1 MRQPS
6 LFFMTYL
13 LRMSFFFCNF
23 AAQNRRTGFIMETLI
38 SVIGGSNVD
47 LLATL
52 NDAFIAAD
60 SNPGH
65 VEVGYGGVAR
75 NIAHNLSLL
84 GTRTQLLTVFGG
96 DLFGGLLHDYCKQ
109 QGIDVHLSERA
120 SSLRS
125 GIYLCLNN
133 HAGEMIAAVA
143 DTEAISA
150 ITPEW
155 LAKRIGE
162 INLSE
167 YIVADTNISEDA
179 IRWLME
185 NVTAPLFID
194 GVSSTKAHRVIN
206 ALRKCKLPYLHSLK
220 LNLKEALTVTKTA
233 TYAEAAQQL
242 LNLGVAHVYITLG
255 GEGVYCRNTAE
266 EWLYPALPGDIV
278 NTTGAGDAFLAG
290 VIYAHA
296 KGINFPQTAQYGLMA
311 ARATLMSPKAVNP
324 DIANI
329 LL

>member
-1 MRQPS
+1 
-6 LFFMTYL
+6 
-13 LRMSFFFCNF
+13 
-23 AAQNRRTGFIMETLI
+23 METLI
-38 SVIGGSNVD
+38 SVIGGANVD
-47 LLATL
+47 MSATL

-65 VEVGYGGVAR
+65 IEVGYGGVAR

-84 GTRTQLLTVFGG
+84 GARTQLLTVFGG
-96 DLFGGLLHDYCKQ
+96 DLFGGLIHDYCKQ
-109 QGIDVHLSERA
+109 QGIDVHLSDRE

-133 HAGEMIAAVA
+133 RSGEMIAAVA
-143 DTEAISA
+143 DTEAIRM

-155 LAKRIGE
+155 LAKRSGE
-162 INLSE
+162 INMSD

-194 GVSSTKAHRVIN
+194 GVSTTKAHRVVN
-206 ALRKCKLPYLHSLK
+206 ALRKAKLPYLHTLK
-220 LNLKEALTVTKTA
+220 LNLKEALAVTEKQ
-233 TYAEAAQQL
+233 TYGEAAQEL
-242 LNLGVAHVYITLG
+242 LDLGAAHVYITLG
-255 GEGVYCRNTAE
+255 SEGVYCRTAAE
-266 EWLYPALPGDIV
+266 EWLFPALPGEIV

-290 VIYAHA
+290 VVYAHA
-296 KGINFPQTAQYGLMA
+296 KGIDFPQTAQYGLMA
-311 ARATLMSPKAVNP
+311 ARATLMTPKAVNP
-324 DIANI
+324 EIANI

>member
-1 MRQPS
+1 MFLYGFH
-6 LFFMTYL
+6 LFYL
-13 LRMSFFFCNF
+13 RISNNFCNF
-23 AAQNRRTGFIMETLI
+23 AAQNEIFMETLI
-38 SVIGGSNVD
+38 SVIGGANVD
-47 LLATL
+47 MSATL

-65 VEVGYGGVAR
+65 IEVGYGGVAR

-84 GTRTQLLTVFGG
+84 GARTQLLTVFGG
-96 DLFGGLLHDYCKQ
+96 DLFGGLIHDYCKQ
-109 QGIDVHLSERA
+109 QGIDVHLSDRE

-133 HAGEMIAAVA
+133 RSGEMIAAVA
-143 DTEAISA
+143 DTDAIRM

-155 LAKRIGE
+155 LAKRSGE
-162 INLSE
+162 INMSD

-194 GVSSTKAHRVIN
+194 GVSTTKAHRVVN
-206 ALRKCKLPYLHSLK
+206 ALRKAKLPYLHTLK
-220 LNLKEALTVTKTA
+220 LNLKEALAVTEKQ
-233 TYAEAAQQL
+233 TYGEAAHRT
-242 LNLGVAHVYITLG
+242 A
-255 GEGVYCRNTAE
+255 AE
-266 EWLYPALPGDIV
+266 EWLFPALPGEIV

-290 VIYAHA
+290 VVYAHA
-296 KGINFPQTAQYGLMA
+296 KGIDFPQTAQYGLMA

>member
-1 MRQPS
+1 
-6 LFFMTYL
+6 
-13 LRMSFFFCNF
+13 
-23 AAQNRRTGFIMETLI
+23 METRI
-38 SVIGGSNVD
+38 SVIGGANVD
-47 LLATL
+47 LSATL

-65 VEVGYGGVAR
+65 IDIGYGGVAR

-84 GTRTQLLTVFGG
+84 GARTDLLTIFGG
-96 DLFGGLLHDYCKQ
+96 DLFGGLLYDYCRQ
-109 QGIDVHLSERA
+109 QGIDVHLSERE

-125 GIYLCLNN
+125 GVYLCINN
-133 HAGEMIAAVA
+133 HGGEMIAAVA
-143 DTEAISA
+143 DTEAIRA

-162 INLSE
+162 INQSDFV
-167 YIVADTNISEDA
+167 VADTNITEEA
-179 IRWLME
+179 IRYLME
-185 NVTAPLFID
+185 NVTVPLFID
-194 GVSSTKAHRVIN
+194 GVSTTKAHRVVN
-206 ALRKCKLPYLHSLK
+206 ALKKCKLPYLHTIK
-220 LNLKEALTVTKTA
+220 LNLKEALAVTNTS

-242 LNLGVAHVYITLG
+242 LNLGVADVYITLG
-255 GEGVYCRNTAE
+255 SDGVYCRNAAE
-266 EWLYPALPGDIV
+266 EWLFPSIPGEII

-290 VIYAHA
+290 VVFAHA